1 MSLTRSA
8 TAGTLHLS
16 IFRKVFLFHFF
27 PEFIVVIHDKDNPSG
42 AYWVIPEA
50 ESGIVFQLCHSVV
63 SWIKLEG

>member
-1 MSLTRSA
+1 M
-8 TAGTLHLS
+8 S
-16 IFRKVFLFHFF
+16 IFRNVFLFHFF